1 MKVSAILMCL
11 SLCLAPAVQP
21 AQAQTPPHETSH
33 RYIDFTQ
40 VLHDMDGNPI
50 HVSDDKSPL
59 LTLGEV
65 CRQVLSATLDGDPP
79 DGSDKQQRFALATLV
94 WKGKHVELTSA
105 ETNQLVKRIRRAY
118 SPVVVGVAIPLVDP
132 ALADVSPDPR

>member
-1 MKVSAILMCL
+1 MKKCILFAAILL
-11 SLCLAPAVQP
+11 SFCIPSP
-21 AQAQTPPHETSH
+21 AQKATPSAEHH
-33 RYIDFTQ
+33 FVDFTQ
-40 VLHDMDGNPI
+40 VLKDMEGNPL

-65 CRQVLSATLDGDPP
+65 SRQALAATLEGDPQ